1 MTRIMTNLAKIT
13 LGGAIAISPAVI
25 YGQTAGGTSGGAG
38 TTGNAPYTQSG
49 NAGTAGETG
58 NSMNGGAAT
67 APNAGANTAPGTETN
82 GGTATAPGNEVN
94 GGNATA
100 PETGTSGA
108 NTGETGTGSNAG
120 TGFGSTSSSQYN
132 AQSNRRMPR
141 TSSGWLDLLL
151 GGSLLSAAGVAM
163 RRLRKA

>member
-1 MTRIMTNLAKIT
+1 MLIQYQRQLIMTKIMTNLAKIT

-25 YGQTAGGTSGGAG
+25 YGQTAAGTSGGAG
-38 TTGNAPYTQSG
+38 TAGNAPYTQPG

-58 NSMNGGAAT
+58 TGMNGGAAT
-67 APNAGANTAPGTETN
+67 APAAPETGTNA
-82 GGTATAPGNEVN
+82 APGNEVN

-100 PETGTSGA
+100 PAAPE
-108 NTGETGTGSNAG
+108 TGETGTGANAG
-120 TGFGSTSSSQYN
+120 TGFGSTSSSQ
-132 AQSNRRMPR
+132 MPR

-151 GGSLLSAAGVAM
+151 GGSLLSAAGLAM